1 MPIRLP
7 TKLKATA
14 IASAAASVRGNVM
27 AASGGHGRFSRPE
40 NFTIAPASHRLN
52 TLVTVASTAAAGG
65 MAATRKSTSLLALGT
80 PGVVSGTAAGTSV
93 STRRICAVSYTHLR
107 AHETDSY

>member
-40 NFTIAPASHRLN
+40 NVTMRAASHRLS
-52 TLVTVASTAAAGG
+52 TLVMVASTAAAGG
-65 MAATRKSTSLLALGT
+65 MAATRKSTSRLVLDT
-80 PGVVSGTAAGTSV
+80 PGVVSGAFVGTSV
-93 STRRICAVSYTHLR
+93 SVSYTHLR
-107 AHETDSY
+107 